1 MTDQTAA
8 EAWLRD
14 RQGQGARYDAP
25 TAPVNHLLL
34 ARRGTA
40 YFARKLNE
48 MTEAEFDAPSLVK
61 GLRRRHVVAG
71 IGYQARKLARL
82 VEAARK
88 GEPGEVLTEPES
100 INEDVE
106 FGATLPVHALRYL
119 FQHSQVH
126 LNVEW
131 RDLTNAGWEMHVR
144 SLAGELIPIAS
155 TPWIRAREIWLQ
167 ALNLGCGGNIQEVP
181 AELRKSFKLHSERD
195 KSGGD
200 TTRGVADRIEHKY
213 ISGEFPS
220 AQSSINC
227 IMRYVIT

>member
-1 MTDQTAA
+1 MTDHNEIAA
-8 EAWLRD
+8 KAWLRD

-25 TAPVNHLLL
+25 TAPAHHLLL

-48 MTEAEFDAPSLVK
+48 MTDTEFDAPSLVK

-88 GEPGEVLTEPES
+88 GAPVELLTEPEN
-100 INEDVE
+100 INEDIE

-131 RDLTNAGWEMHVR
+131 RDLTDAGWEMHVK
-144 SLAGELIPIAS
+144 SLAGELIPIAR

-167 ALNLGCGGNIQEVP
+167 ARNLGMGGSIQDVP
-181 AELRKSFKLHSERD
+181 AELRESFKPDRD
-195 KSGGD
+195 QGPFGES
-200 TTRGVADRIEHKY
+200 TTRG
-213 ISGEFPS
+213 
-220 AQSSINC
+220 
-227 IMRYVIT
+227 

>member
-1 MTDQTAA
+1 MTDQNEIAA
-8 EAWLRD
+8 KAWLRD

-25 TAPVNHLLL
+25 TAPVHHLLL

-48 MTEAEFDAPSLVK
+48 MTDAEFDAPSLVT
-61 GLRRRHVVAG
+61 GWRRRHVVAN

-88 GEPGEVLTEPES
+88 GASVECLTEPEN
-100 INEDVE
+100 INEDIE

-131 RDLTNAGWEMHVR
+131 RDLTDAGWETHVR
-144 SLAGELIPIAS
+144 SLAGELTPIAS
-155 TPWIRAREIWLQ
+155 TPWMRAREIWLQ
-167 ALNLGCGGNIQEVP
+167 AINLDWGGNVQEIP
-181 AELRKSFKLHSERD
+181 DELRQSCKPRSDRHS
-195 KSGGD
+195 SGGSP
-200 TTRGVADRIEHKY
+200 TRE
-213 ISGEFPS
+213 
-220 AQSSINC
+220 
-227 IMRYVIT
+227 